1 MSTDQSTVPNVPVDS
16 ARAGVR
22 AAYAALTQEIDRVLG
37 VAGEARRSVDQP
49 LATVRAALDEVD
61 PAAAPLLGAALDV
74 LEDVLESRLRA
85 SGWPA
90 RAAGRGEAA

>member
-1 MSTDQSTVPNVPVDS
+1 MSVDPPTVPNVPADS
-16 ARAGVR
+16 ASAGVW
-22 AAYAALTQEIDRVLG
+22 AAYAALTREIDRVLG
-37 VAGEARRSVDQP
+37 TAGEARRSVDQP

-61 PAAAPLLGAALDV
+61 PAAVPLLGAALDV

-90 RAAGRGEAA
+90 RAVGRGEAA